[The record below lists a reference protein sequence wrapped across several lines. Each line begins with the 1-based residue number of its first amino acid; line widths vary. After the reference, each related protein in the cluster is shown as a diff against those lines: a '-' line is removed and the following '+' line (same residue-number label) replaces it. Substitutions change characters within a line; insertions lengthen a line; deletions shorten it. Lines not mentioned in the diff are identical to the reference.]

1 MRKSALS
8 KILLAGIFTAFL
20 ISVPAAFADPN
31 LVSWWKFDEGSGS
44 TAYDSAGGNNGV
56 ITGAAWFNDPCR
68 GMCLSFDGSSDYVLV
83 GDKDNLE
90 QQAFT
95 LSFWAILNNPS
106 ASVQGGIAKGYIF
119 GSPIEYSYKIDFDSG
134 YVWPALTNT
143 SDVAFG
149 LRVPLADTYWH
160 MWSMTVGGGTL
171 TLYKDGAF
179 VNSTGYTGTVDYTKN
194 NNNFVIGARSN
205 GSYAFNGKID
215 DVCFYNSALSA
226 VEIWHL
232 YREGLWPKASNP
244 NPTDGATGI
253 ILNTVL
259 SWSPGKDAA
268 SHDVYFGTNLNDV
281 NNANALSPEYKG
293 NFGVNSFDP
302 CGLDPTTTYY
312 WRIDE
317 VNGPDLWK
325 GNVWSFETVRPAI
338 ELSATQFQFTAIEGE
353 ANPNDQML
361 SISNSGA
368 GTLYWQISEYC
379 GWLFV
384 EPNSGSSTGEAD
396 DVNLMVDISGLSAGI
411 YTCNLMISDPNAS
424 NNPQA
429 AAITL
434 HVGDSD
440 RTLYVPSEYPTIQV
454 AIDAAVNGD
463 TVVVAPGTYTGDG
476 NRDINFRGKAITVR
490 SIDPNDYSIVTA
502 TVINCQGSNI
512 EPHRGF
518 YFHSN
523 EGENSVLKGLIIKN
537 GYANDGAGIYCYG
550 ASPTITKC
558 IFADGNATEWGGGIC
573 CYNASSVISD
583 CSFTG
588 NSAMEGG
595 AITTRMPG
603 TALIKN
609 CRMSNNYGYL
619 DGGAFNSDCLSTP
632 TLSNCI
638 ISGNRSGT
646 LGGGGIAIWQ
656 SNPIIK
662 NCIIAGNHTE
672 GWGSGIFQDYD
683 FADGSQ
689 IINCVITQNIGQE
702 NGNGEQGIV
711 CESKMI
717 AKNSIIGGNI
727 DIRPG
732 DWLVIECDVT
742 FTYCDVLNSGG
753 SGPGWNVPDVKDG
766 GHNIDVPPE
775 FTEPGYWDPNGTPG
789 IISDDFWV
797 DGDYHLQSQ
806 AGRWNP
812 SSQSWVTDANISP
825 CIDTGDP
832 NSDWTAELWPHGK
845 RINMGAYGGTPQ
857 ASMSLSTAG
866 NIANLDN
873 DPCDTIDFNDLALFA
888 GKWLY
893 EEVLLPEDLDRNGTV
908 NFVDYAIF
916 AQQWL
921 GGSL

>member
-8 KILLAGIFTAFL
+8 KILLAGIFAVFIISSQTAL
-20 ISVPAAFADPN
+20 ADDPN
-31 LVSWWKFDEGSGS
+31 LVSWWKFDEGSGR

-56 ITGAAWFNDPCR
+56 ITGAAWFNDTCR
-68 GMCLSFDGSSDYVLV
+68 GMCLSFDGSGDYVLV

-244 NPTDGATGI
+244 NPADGATGI

-302 CGLDPTTTYY
+302 CGLDFSITYY

-317 VNGPDLWK
+317 VNEPNVWK
-325 GNVWSFETVRPAI
+325 GSIWSFTTARPAI
-338 ELSATQFQFTAIEGE
+338 GLSATQFQFTAIEGGE
-353 ANPNDQML
+353 NPNCQIL
-361 SISNSGA
+361 GISNIGA
-368 GTLYWQISEYC
+368 GTLHWRLIENC
-379 GWLFV
+379 GWLSA
-384 EPNSGSSTGEAD
+384 EPNNGSSTGEVD
-396 DVNLMVDISGLSAGI
+396 DVNLIVDTSGLPVGI
-411 YTCNLMISDPNAS
+411 YTCNLTVSDPNAS
-424 NNPQA
+424 NNPQMA
-429 AAITL
+429 SITL
-434 HVGDSD
+434 HVRDSD
-440 RTLYVPSEYPTIQV
+440 DTLHVPLEYSTIQA

-476 NRDINFRGKAITVR
+476 NRDIDFLGKAITIR
-490 SIDPNDYSIVTA
+490 STNPKVPCVVAATIIDCNGTNA
-502 TVINCQGSNI
+502 

-518 YFHSN
+518 YLHTG
-523 EGENSVLKGLIIKN
+523 EGVNSVVGGLTIID
-537 GYANDGAGIYCYG
+537 GYANDGAGIYCDG
-550 ASPTITKC
+550 SSPTITKC
-558 IFADGNATEWGGGIC
+558 VFMNGNAPNWGGGIC
-573 CYNASSVISD
+573 CYNASPVISD
-583 CSFTG
+583 CTFTE
-588 NSAMEGG
+588 NSAREGG
-595 AITTRMPG
+595 AVTTRMSG
-603 TALIKN
+603 TASIKN
-609 CRMSNNYGYL
+609 CRMSNNYGSL
-619 DGGAFNSDCLSTP
+619 DGGAFNSDVLTTP
-632 TLSNCI
+632 TIFNCI
-638 ISGNRSGT
+638 ITGNHSGS

-662 NCIIAGNHTE
+662 NCVIAGNYTE
-672 GWGSGIFQDYD
+672 GWGSGILQDYY

-689 IINCVITQNIGQE
+689 IINCVITQNIGKD
-702 NGNGEQGIV
+702 NGDDSTGIL
-711 CESKMI
+711 CESKMLV
-717 AKNSIIGGNI
+717 KNSIIGGNTDTI
-727 DIRPG
+727 PG
-732 DWLVIECDVT
+732 DLLWTDCDVT
-742 FTYCDVLNSGG
+742 FAYCDVLNSGG
-753 SGPGWNVPDVKDG
+753 SGPDWHVYLVQDG

-797 DGDYHLQSQ
+797 DGDYHLKSQ

-812 SSQSWVTDANISP
+812 NSESWVTDANTSP
-825 CIDTGDP
+825 CIDAGDP

-845 RINMGAYGGTPQ
+845 RINMGAYGGTSQ
-857 ASMSLSTAG
+857 ASMSLSRIG
-866 NIANLDN
+866 NIANIDN
-873 DPCDTIDFNDLALFA
+873 DPCDTVDFNDLVLFV
-888 GKWLY
+888 GKWLH
-893 EEVLLPEDLDRNGTV
+893 EEVLLPEDLDRNGIV

-916 AQQWL
+916 AREWFEP
-921 GGSL
+921 